1 MFLTLALALAAA
13 AAAVLAAACR
23 RLTPPTAH
31 DDSHSVI
38 GESYSLPAG
47 QQLDSNLVVL
57 GAQATIAAG
66 ATVACNVVVMGGDLS
81 LAGKVVGDVVVVGG
95 NVHLLSTAEVDGR
108 LQSLGGALTQ
118 DDGAQVK
125 GSVGQGFTVGAGGPE
140 RPAVNGSFSV
150 LGAVFALY
158 RNITRTILGALGMGL
173 LALLV
178 VLFWPEQTAR
188 VRAAVS
194 NAPGQSGALGLLT
207 VVAVPVLI
215 VIASITICLIPIG
228 FMAGV
233 VLTAA
238 VAFGWI
244 ALGELVGQ
252 RLAGALKLVNLS
264 PAVAAGLGTALLSL
278 AVAAIGWVPCV
289 GWIAPVILAAVGL
302 GAVTA
307 HPFRHPALL
316 PLQPGRAHRAGPE
329 RLKSPKPVA
338 GGLVPP
344 ERLVISSAR
353 GHNPP

>member
-1 MFLTLALALAAA
+1 
-13 AAAVLAAACR
+13 
-23 RLTPPTAH
+23 
-31 DDSHSVI
+31 
-38 GESYSLPAG
+38 
-47 QQLDSNLVVL
+47 
-57 GAQATIAAG
+57 
-66 ATVACNVVVMGGDLS
+66 
-81 LAGKVVGDVVVVGG
+81 
-95 NVHLLSTAEVDGR
+95 
-108 LQSLGGALTQ
+108 
-118 DDGAQVK
+118 
-125 GSVGQGFTVGAGGPE
+125 
-140 RPAVNGSFSV
+140 
-150 LGAVFALY
+150 
-158 RNITRTILGALGMGL
+158 MGL

-215 VIASITICLIPIG
+215 VIASLTICLIPIG

-302 GAVTA
+302 GAVTLTRFGTQPYFPSSPPA
-307 HPFRHPALL
+307 PMAPALN
-316 PLQPGRAHRAGPE
+316 A
-329 RLKSPKPVA
+329 
-338 GGLVPP
+338 
-344 ERLVISSAR
+344 
-353 GHNPP
+353 

>member
-1 MFLTLALALAAA
+1 MKRLGFLLILTLAAALLSAGSVMAASPA
-13 AAAVLAAACR
+13 SGAPVVNCS
-23 RLTPPTAH
+23 
-31 DDSHSVI
+31 DSHSVI
-38 GESYSLPAG
+38 GQTYSLPAG

-57 GAQATIAAG
+57 GAEANVAPGATIN
-66 ATVACNVVVMGGDLS
+66 CNVVVMGGNLS

-95 NVHLLSTAEVDGR
+95 DVHLLSTAEVDGR
-108 LQSLGGALTQ
+108 LQSLGGTLTQ

-125 GSVGQGFTVGAGGPE
+125 GSVGQGFSLGSGGPE
-140 RPAVNGSFSV
+140 RPAVNGAFSA
-150 LGAVFALY
+150 LDAVFALY
-158 RNITRTILGALGMGL
+158 RGITRTILGALGMGL

-215 VIASITICLIPIG
+215 VIASITICLIPVG

-252 RLAGALKLVNLS
+252 RLAGALNLVALS

-278 AVAAIGWVPCV
+278 AVAAINLVPCV

-302 GAVTA
+302 GAVTLTRFGTQPYLPSNPPA
-307 HPFRHPALL
+307 PIAPALN
-316 PLQPGRAHRAGPE
+316 A
-329 RLKSPKPVA
+329 
-338 GGLVPP
+338 
-344 ERLVISSAR
+344 
-353 GHNPP
+353 

>member
-1 MFLTLALALAAA
+1 MKRFWSLLALALAAA
-13 AAAVLAAACR
+13 LLPLVAAGPAAAAGAPAASCN
-23 RLTPPTAH
+23 
-31 DDSHSVI
+31 DSHAVI
-38 GESYSLPAG
+38 GESYSLPTG

-57 GAQATIAAG
+57 GAE
-66 ATVACNVVVMGGDLS
+66 ATVASGATINCNVVVMGGDLS

-108 LQSLGGALTQ
+108 LQSLGGTLTQ
-118 DDGAQVK
+118 DDGATVK
-125 GSVGQGFTVGAGGPE
+125 GSVGQGFSIGSGRPE
-140 RPAVNGSFSV
+140 RPAVNGAFSV
-150 LGAVFALY
+150 LDTMFAFY
-158 RNITRTILGALGMGL
+158 RGVTRTILGALGMGL

-188 VRAAVS
+188 VRAAAA

-215 VIASITICLIPIG
+215 VIASITICLIPVG

-252 RLAGALKLVNLS
+252 RLAGGLGLVALS

-278 AVAAIGWVPCV
+278 AVAAINLVPCV
-289 GWIAPVILAAVGL
+289 GWIAPVVLAAVGL
-302 GAVTA
+302 GAVTLTRFGTQ
-307 HPFRHPALL
+307 PFLPASPAAPIAPALN
-316 PLQPGRAHRAGPE
+316 A
-329 RLKSPKPVA
+329 
-338 GGLVPP
+338 
-344 ERLVISSAR
+344 
-353 GHNPP
+353 

>member
-1 MFLTLALALAAA
+1 MKRFWSVVPILVLALAAA
-13 AAAVLAAACR
+13 LLPAGSAVAASAAPAASCN
-23 RLTPPTAH
+23 
-31 DDSHSVI
+31 DSHTVI
-38 GESYSLPAG
+38 GESFSLPAG

-57 GAQATIAAG
+57 GAEASVAAG
-66 ATVACNVVVMGGDLS
+66 AGVSCNVVVMGGDLS

-95 NVHLLSTAEVDGR
+95 SVHLLSTAEVDGR
-108 LQSLGGALTQ
+108 LQSLGGTLTQ
-118 DDGAQVK
+118 DNGATVK
-125 GSVGQGFTVGAGGPE
+125 GSTGQGFNIGDSSPD
-140 RPAVNGSFSV
+140 RPVVNGSFSV
-150 LGAVFALY
+150 LAAVLDLY
-158 RNITRTILGALGMGL
+158 RSITRTILGALGMGL

-188 VRAAVS
+188 VRAAIS

-233 VLTAA
+233 LLTAA

-278 AVAAIGWVPCV
+278 AVAAIGQVPCV

-302 GAVTA
+302 GAVTLTRFGTQPYLPSSPPA
-307 HPFRHPALL
+307 PITPALN
-316 PLQPGRAHRAGPE
+316 A
-329 RLKSPKPVA
+329 
-338 GGLVPP
+338 
-344 ERLVISSAR
+344 
-353 GHNPP
+353 